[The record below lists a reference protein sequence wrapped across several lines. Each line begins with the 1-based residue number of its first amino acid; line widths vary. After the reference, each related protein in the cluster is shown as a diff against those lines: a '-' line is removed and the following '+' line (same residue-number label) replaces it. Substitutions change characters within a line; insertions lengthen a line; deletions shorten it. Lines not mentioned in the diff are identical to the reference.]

1 MQKLLIIATA
11 LATLNLSIFAATPL
25 RRGTTVNIRTSENI
39 ELKNGK
45 NATGYVDMD
54 VKNSDGIVVIRQ
66 GTPVVLEVK
75 GAKAR
80 GCGRAGRVEA
90 LCVSTTATDGQ
101 MVALTGSTS
110 AEGKNKKGLAIGLG
124 VGLGWF
130 AWPLLSLL
138 AIKGGQGVIEKGT
151 LIQNVM
157 VANDYQIDESAH

>member
-1 MQKLLIIATA
+1 M
-11 LATLNLSIFAATPL
+11 
-25 RRGTTVNIRTSENI
+25 
-39 ELKNGK
+39 
-45 NATGYVDMD
+45 
-54 VKNSDGIVVIRQ
+54 
-66 GTPVVLEVK
+66 
-75 GAKAR
+75 
-80 GCGRAGRVEA
+80 
-90 LCVSTTATDGQ
+90 STTATDGQ

>member
-11 LATLNLSIFAATPL
+11 LATLNLSVFAATPL

-54 VKNSDGIVVIRQ
+54 VKNGDGLVVIRQ

-75 GAKAR
+75 GKKAR

-90 LCVSTTATDGQ
+90 LCVSTTAVDGQ
-101 MVALTGSTS
+101 MVSLMGSTS
-110 AEGKNKKGLAIGLG
+110 DEGKNKKGLAIGLG

-157 VANDYQIDESAH
+157 VANDYQINESAH

>member
-1 MQKLLIIATA
+1 
-11 LATLNLSIFAATPL
+11 
-25 RRGTTVNIRTSENI
+25 
-39 ELKNGK
+39 
-45 NATGYVDMD
+45 
-54 VKNSDGIVVIRQ
+54 
-66 GTPVVLEVK
+66 
-75 GAKAR
+75 
-80 GCGRAGRVEA
+80 
-90 LCVSTTATDGQ
+90 

-124 VGLGWF
+124 VGLGLF

>member
-1 MQKLLIIATA
+1 MQRFLIIATA
-11 LATLNLSIFAATPL
+11 LATLNLSVFAATPL
-25 RRGTTVNIRTSENI
+25 KRGTTVNIRTSETI
-39 ELKNGK
+39 ELENGK

-54 VKNSDGIVVIRQ
+54 VKNGDGLIVIRQ

-75 GAKAR
+75 GKKAR

-90 LCVSTTATDGQ
+90 LCVSTTAVDGQ

-130 AWPLLSLL
+130 AWPTDAASRL
-138 AIKGGQGVIEKGT
+138 KGT
-151 LIQNVM
+151 KEGADAL
-157 VANDYQIDESAH
+157 

>member
-11 LATLNLSIFAATPL
+11 LATLNLSVFAATPL

-110 AEGKNKKGLAIGLG
+110 AEQERTGHRPGRRAGMVRLAPPVAAGHQG
-124 VGLGWF
+124 RTGRDRERD
-130 AWPLLSLL
+130 AHPERH
-138 AIKGGQGVIEKGT
+138 GGER
-151 LIQNVM
+151 LP
-157 VANDYQIDESAH
+157 D

>member
-11 LATLNLSIFAATPL
+11 LATLNLSVFAATPL

-54 VKNSDGIVVIRQ
+54 VKNSDGIVVIRR

-80 GCGRAGRVEA
+80 GCGRVEA

-124 VGLGWF
+124 VGLGLF

>member
-11 LATLNLSIFAATPL
+11 LATLNLSVFAATSL

-39 ELKNGK
+39 EWK

-66 GTPVVLEVK
+66 DTPVMLEVK